1 MKDTQT
7 PASAEAFEAA
17 VHCPLCGTTFTAE
30 ASDVAV
36 DLFEAPSAVHSV
48 IREFF
53 VVCPANGCA
62 TPITIPTDDI
72 GILVR
77 RRLVEDKLAASTKKR

>member
-7 PASAEAFEAA
+7 PASAEAFESS
-17 VHCPLCGTTFTAE
+17 VTCPLCGTTFTAE

-53 VVCPANGCA
+53 VVCPAKGCS
-62 TPITIPTDDI
+62 TPITVPTDDI

-77 RRLVEDKLAASTKKR
+77 RRLVEDKLGARKR